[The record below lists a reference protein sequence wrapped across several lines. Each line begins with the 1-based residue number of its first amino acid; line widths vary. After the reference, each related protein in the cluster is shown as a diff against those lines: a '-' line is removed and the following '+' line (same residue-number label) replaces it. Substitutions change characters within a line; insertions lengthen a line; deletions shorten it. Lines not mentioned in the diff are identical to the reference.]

1 MSGDAANAT
10 STTLPRID
18 AAAGGPAGG
27 GPGPDGEPP
36 LTGLGA
42 SLPAA
47 DTRAKSEGTFPYA
60 ADLWAEGL
68 LWASV
73 LRSPHPHARI
83 LSIDTS
89 AAAAMPGVR
98 AVVTHEDVP
107 GDSNYGRRVV
117 DRPVFAADLV
127 RHHGEPIAAVAADHP
142 DT

>member
-1 MSGDAANAT
+1 
-10 STTLPRID
+10 
-18 AAAGGPAGG
+18 
-27 GPGPDGEPP
+27 
-36 LTGLGA
+36 
-42 SLPAA
+42 
-47 DTRAKSEGTFPYA
+47 EGTFPYA

-117 DRPVFAADLV
+117 DRPVFASELV
-127 RHHGEPIAAVAADHP
+127 RHHGE
-142 DT
+142 